1 MPSCITCFKTWIP
14 EYHYTF
20 MRYVCYCHYAFM
32 HSRFWPAC
40 VIVFMYTFMLYVF
53 LTCLWYCQYAFALLV
68 SSLNMWLSLR
78 VHVLRVSNPN
88 ALLSWCLHVLKV
100 SDPIVS
106 RSLFLHALRVFDLNV
121 LFYLCIPS
129 CSTCISVECD
139 IVIVRSCFTCF

>member
-1 MPSCITCFKTWIP
+1 MHYMFQNLNTWISLYLHALRVLLP
-14 EYHYTF
+14 
-20 MRYVCYCHYAFM
+20 YAFM

-40 VIVFMYTFMLYVF
+40 VIVCMYTFMLYVF

-100 SDPIVS
+100 SDP

-129 CSTCISVECD
+129 CSTCISPKCD